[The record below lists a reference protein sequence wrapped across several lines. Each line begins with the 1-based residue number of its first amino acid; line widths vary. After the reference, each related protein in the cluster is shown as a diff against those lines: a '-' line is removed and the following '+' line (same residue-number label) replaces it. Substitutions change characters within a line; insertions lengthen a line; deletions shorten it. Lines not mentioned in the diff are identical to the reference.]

1 MANYENMGSR
11 ADAKY
16 HGANSIADFRSDTVT
31 RPGKKMR
38 AVMAAAE
45 VGDDVYS
52 DDTSVNALEAKMAE
66 LLGKDAALYVSS
78 GSMSNLIALLSHCG
92 RGEEYI
98 GGDIYHISHYEAGG
112 AAVLGGISP
121 RHLQT
126 SSNGGLTA
134 DQVKSAINPDDFH
147 FAKSKLVCLE
157 NTVNGMVQDQAE
169 IIKIAKLAHENE
181 LSVHLDGARLMNA
194 VVASGKSAKLLA
206 EPADTVSICLS
217 KGLGAPVG
225 SVLCGP
231 ADFIKR
237 ARYNRKLIG
246 GGMRQAGIIASGG
259 EFAISHNVDRLSE
272 DHMRARMLADG
283 LNNIDGVFVD
293 MKTVQTNMVFASVE
307 QKNQRP
313 LADHFVENGI
323 LADGGDPA
331 FRFVTHLDIDDAA
344 IERLIECIAS
354 YFSSK

>member
-1 MANYENMGSR
+1 MANYEIMGTES
-11 ADAKY
+11 DVKN
-16 HGANSIADFRSDTVT
+16 HGANSIIDFRSDTVT
-31 RPGKKMR
+31 RPGTEMR

-45 VGDDVYS
+45 VGDDVYG
-52 DDTSVNALEAKMAE
+52 DDTSVNALEAKMAD
-66 LLGKDAALYVSS
+66 LLGKEAALYVSS
-78 GSMSNLIALLSHCG
+78 GSMSNLIALLTHCG

-126 SSNGGLTA
+126 SSSGGITV

-157 NTVNGMVQDQAE
+157 NTVNGMVQDQAKIE
-169 IIKIAKLAHENE
+169 KIAKLAHDNG

-194 VVASGKSAKLLA
+194 VVASGKSAKELA
-206 EPADTVSICLS
+206 NPADTVSICLS

-231 ADFIKR
+231 VDFINR
-237 ARYNRKLIG
+237 ARYNRKLLG
-246 GGMRQAGIIASGG
+246 GGMRQTGIIASGG
-259 EFAISHNVDRLSE
+259 DYAISNNVDRLAD
-272 DHMRARMLADG
+272 DHMRARMLANG
-283 LNNIDGVFVD
+283 LNNIDGVSVD
-293 MKTVQTNMVFASVE
+293 MKTVQTNMVFASVAPE
-307 QKNQRP
+307 NQQP
-313 LADHFVENGI
+313 LAKHFVENGI

-331 FRFVTHLDIDDAA
+331 FRFVTHLDVDDEA
-344 IERLIECIAS
+344 IERLIECVEG